1 MTVFRVIYV
10 FLWCSIHFA
19 DCKHRTW
26 LVTQILGIPFQ
37 LWIWHDSSQPKLW
50 FLQTWMKIK
59 FLGSEGGGCPPSKP
73 LAIESS
79 CLFLASNRGRPQEYH
94 IMDSGALLTF
104 TRTVSILVKQPPPV
118 RKRMDEE
125 KCSGPNCRS
134 DDAISRYRSI
144 QVPLHSDA
152 IRYGWDGI
160 ASDSQVEL
168 VNQPPTCR
176 QLRKGKSL
184 ESGRTAVSY
193 QKWNNPVYFL
203 LNLSCVHLL
212 VDILHLGLFNS
223 HRQHWITL
231 CVFQQ
236 INSAQRLRCQPHQR
250 DQSSQRFVDSL
261 HIGIQPMT
269 NWLHTSWWFRLDPFH
284 KPSKTA
290 KNKAKTTPSSN
301 TPWTNKNQQHLT
313 CRNHVIYMLS
323 YIWFN
328 II

>member
-134 DDAISRYRSI
+134 DAISRYRSI
-144 QVPLHSDA
+144 
-152 IRYGWDGI
+152 RMRFGTDGM
-160 ASDSQVEL
+160 A
-168 VNQPPTCR
+168 
-176 QLRKGKSL
+176 
-184 ESGRTAVSY
+184 
-193 QKWNNPVYFL
+193 
-203 LNLSCVHLL
+203 
-212 VDILHLGLFNS
+212 S
-223 HRQHWITL
+223 HRIHRLSWSINLQPVGSWGRENRWSRGEQLYRIKSGTIPCIFCWI
-231 CVFQQ
+231 
-236 INSAQRLRCQPHQR
+236 
-250 DQSSQRFVDSL
+250 
-261 HIGIQPMT
+261 
-269 NWLHTSWWFRLDPFH
+269 FH
-284 KPSKTA
+284 VSIC
-290 KNKAKTTPSSN
+290 
-301 TPWTNKNQQHLT
+301 L
-313 CRNHVIYMLS
+313 
-323 YIWFN
+323 
-328 II
+328 